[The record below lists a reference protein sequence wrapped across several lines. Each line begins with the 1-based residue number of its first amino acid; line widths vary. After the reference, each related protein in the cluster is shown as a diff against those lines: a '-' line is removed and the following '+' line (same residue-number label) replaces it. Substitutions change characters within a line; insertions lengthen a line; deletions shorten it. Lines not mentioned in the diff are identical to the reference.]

1 MATPNNPTQN
11 LVRPT
16 RFKLVRLIVIVL
28 LALIIFVGLTVLIIW
43 LTIKPKKLVYS
54 IDDVAIHNYYLSN
67 ANHLNA
73 TYNLTLSAYNPNKKV
88 SIYYDKVDIIVLY
101 DDETISRGTI
111 DAFYQSKIN
120 TTRFKLNLASHD
132 VALPDRIAR
141 DLKVERTLGR
151 VELRVKLKT
160 RIRFKLGMWK
170 SRQYDH
176 IKVSCAPLMVHFS
189 SSSKG
194 FQRTMCD
201 VDF

>member
-73 TYNLTLSAYNPNKKV
+73 TYNLTLSAYNPNK
-88 SIYYDKVDIIVLY
+88 
-101 DDETISRGTI
+101 
-111 DAFYQSKIN
+111 QW
-120 TTRFKLNLASHD
+120 
-132 VALPDRIAR
+132 RI
-141 DLKVERTLGR
+141 
-151 VELRVKLKT
+151 
-160 RIRFKLGMWK
+160 
-170 SRQYDH
+170 
-176 IKVSCAPLMVHFS
+176 
-189 SSSKG
+189 
-194 FQRTMCD
+194 
-201 VDF
+201 